1 MKYHS
6 IKYRILGALVVGVAA
21 ASLSAAEESSV
32 KPVTVGNPAEAAQ
45 LPEALQA
52 AYSGGA
58 RDITIAPGTYLIPAT
73 GRSAIALV
81 EWKDVRIAARGVSLV
96 FEELAHRPF
105 SLQRCEGVILEGAV
119 LRFATPAFTQGRQ
132 SKLRCASRRW

>member
-1 MKYHS
+1 MQYHS
-6 IKYRILGALVVGVAA
+6 IKNRILGALVVGVAA

-45 LPEALQA
+45 LSEALQA

-81 EWKDVRIAARGVSLV
+81 KWMGCRLLANLPSSSSLHPPG
-96 FEELAHRPF
+96 ELVLPRLDLSCTRSTNRNL
-105 SLQRCEGVILEGAV
+105 SLMTMKIDAKV
-119 LRFATPAFTQGRQ
+119 
-132 SKLRCASRRW
+132 